1 MSHSNM
7 NTLPSPVPVAADALT
22 RVRVVLARPS
32 HPGNIGSAARALKTM
47 GLSRL
52 TLVAPKIFP
61 SPEATALASGAQD
74 VLEEAVVV
82 DTLDAALA
90 ETTYSLA
97 VSARARDLGP
107 SSQTARAG
115 TAEIFRRARQGE
127 AVALVFGNE
136 TAGLSNAELQ
146 RCQGVLGIAANPEYS
161 SLNLAAAVQ
170 ILAYELRMHSL
181 SAAPAASIVGAKTA
195 TPFSS
200 PPATHAEQEGFYR
213 HLENVLIARRFLDPQ
228 RPRRLMPKLR
238 RLFARA
244 QLEKD
249 EVNILRGILT
259 AVSEMEMTT
268 EKPASTKAD
277 A

>member
-1 MSHSNM
+1 M
-7 NTLPSPVPVAADALT
+7 NTPSSPVSVSLDAF
-22 RVRVVLARPS
+22 RRIRVVLARPS

-52 TLVAPKIFP
+52 FLVAPKNFP

-74 VLEEAVVV
+74 VLDAALVT
-82 DTLDAALA
+82 DTLDTALA
-90 ETTYSLA
+90 DTTYSLA

-107 SSQTARAG
+107 PTWTARAG
-115 TAEIFRRARQGE
+115 TAEIFQRALRGE
-127 AVALVFGNE
+127 EAALVFGNE

-146 RCQGVLGIAANPEYS
+146 RCQGVLRIAANPEYS

-170 ILAYELRMHSL
+170 IVAYELWMHGL
-181 SAAPAASIVGAKTA
+181 SVSPDAPNRAMKTA

-200 PPATHAEQEGFYR
+200 PPATYAEQEGFYR
-213 HLENVLIARRFLDPQ
+213 HLEAVLIARRFLDPEQ
-228 RPRRLMPKLR
+228 PRRLMPKLR

-244 QLEKD
+244 RLEKD

-259 AVSEMEMTT
+259 AASETKT
-268 EKPASTKAD
+268 ATAAEKPTFAKAD

>member
-1 MSHSNM
+1 M
-7 NTLPSPVPVAADALT
+7 NLPSSPVPVSLDALA
-22 RVRVVLARPS
+22 RIRVVLARPS

-52 TLVAPKIFP
+52 TLVAPRRFP
-61 SPEATALASGAQD
+61 SPEASALASGAQD
-74 VLEEAVVV
+74 VLDQACVT

-90 ETTYSLA
+90 KTTYSLA
-97 VSARARDLGP
+97 VSARTRDLGP
-107 SSQTARAG
+107 STQTARAG

-127 AVALVFGNE
+127 EVALVFGNE

-146 RCQGVLGIAANPEYS
+146 RCLGVIRIAANPDYS

-170 ILAYELRMHSL
+170 ILAYELRMHALCASP
-181 SAAPAASIVGAKTA
+181 AAPIRSARAA

-213 HLENVLIARRFLDPQ
+213 HLENVLIASRFLDSEH
-228 RPRRLMPKLR
+228 PRRLMPKLR

-249 EVNILRGILT
+249 EVNILRGMLT
-259 AVSEMEMTT
+259 AMEGAKTT
-268 EKPASTKAD
+268 AESPTLAGA
-277 A
+277 AP